1 MLKGISDKEAVA
13 EPEEGPVHAGSS
25 PPSFPRRPNDQD
37 AGLCPHSAR
46 HPGDPKPFVSQ
57 RPKPTLSAQ
66 GRGQSC
72 HVQDQGVRWDLPL
85 TITDFF

>member
-1 MLKGISDKEAVA
+1 MLKGIRDREAAA
-13 EPEEGPVHAGSS
+13 EPEEGPVHGGAA

-46 HPGDPKPFVSQ
+46 HPGGSKKPPALCLS
-57 RPKPTLSAQ
+57 KTKTHSLSAQ

-72 HVQDQGVRWDLPL
+72 HVQDQGVRWDLP
-85 TITDFF
+85 

>member
-57 RPKPTLSAQ
+57 RPKPTHCLPKAE
-66 GRGQSC
+66 GRAVTSRIRG
-72 HVQDQGVRWDLPL
+72 
-85 TITDFF
+85 